1 MVPRVGQLSP
11 SEERIWDLR
20 DVECSFPVGDKR
32 PPEPL
37 VSVSPRLLSLPFW
50 PLAASEPTFRQLWPL
65 PFVLS
70 SSLFFFSPLSLSLS
84 WNLLLSPLL
93 SLSPLASIFS
103 IWESGHWAT
112 TASLLSACETCTF
125 WPAVSDK
132 QRRGLPHTSQ
142 TLVQCSLSGDL
153 QGERGLNLI
162 SCNAWKCNCPNI
174 LTFIFLP
181 PREVPLGTGSSGRF
195 LHSGVHMGES
205 PIYGL
210 FYRQRTTDWFL
221 GLITL
226 VGSGRVLP
234 PSLALSESAQ
244 VSVWIDMG
252 NLSFSF
258 SVFSV
263 LPPFTSSIVF
273 TPALWTPLSWKVLV
287 CVQVLWL
294 ISLCSSFVCSS
305 ALASLYCHCGYSGAL
320 KPWNTNIA
328 HIAWDSGIG
337 LLSGILKN
345 KKKRQELASLSPLS
359 LQCNYS
365 AWVFRNYL

>member
-205 PIYGL
+205 PVYGL
-210 FYRQRTTDWFL
+210 FYRQRTADWFL
-221 GLITL
+221 GLITP

-244 VSVWIDMG
+244 VNVWIDMAISLSLFQSF
-252 NLSFSF
+252 LSF
-258 SVFSV
+258 
-263 LPPFTSSIVF
+263 LPLP
-273 TPALWTPLSWKVLV
+273 LPLSSHLHSEHLYPEKFLFVFKFCDWYLCVAVLS
-287 CVQVLWL
+287 VQVLL
-294 ISLCSSFVCSS
+294 PISTVVV
-305 ALASLYCHCGYSGAL
+305 G
-320 KPWNTNIA
+320 TVA
-328 HIAWDSGIG
+328 H
-337 LLSGILKN
+337 
-345 KKKRQELASLSPLS
+345 LS
-359 LQCNYS
+359 LGIQT
-365 AWVFRNYL
+365 